1 MTFLAKYYYTGKD
14 NDGTVNGMLHV
25 KQQNQ
30 TDNNTKENKKFV
42 IIIINGTS
50 GLTFYLLASTQISQT
65 AAQQNVTVSYN
76 INFKSSRLAISFP

>member
-1 MTFLAKYYYTGKD
+1 M
-14 NDGTVNGMLHV
+14 HV

-50 GLTFYLLASTQISQT
+50 GLITFYLLASTQISRT